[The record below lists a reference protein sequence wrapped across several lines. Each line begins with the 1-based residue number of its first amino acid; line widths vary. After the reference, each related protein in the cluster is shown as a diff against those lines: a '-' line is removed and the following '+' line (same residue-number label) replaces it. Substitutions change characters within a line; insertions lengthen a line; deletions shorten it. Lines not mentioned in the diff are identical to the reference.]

1 MKKTLFSLLV
11 FAMSIS
17 ASAQSQSASNANA
30 FPCIDTGYRLY
41 PTNNMWTYIKLN
53 TRNGQMWQ
61 VQWDTGK
68 NRFESPLSLKALAA
82 PDQEKNN
89 RFVLSPT
96 TNIYNFILLDQIDGR
111 VWQVQWSSKPEERA
125 ILAIE

>member
-1 MKKTLFSLLV
+1 MKKTLFFLLV
-11 FAMSIS
+11 FAMFTTV
-17 ASAQSQSASNANA
+17 SAQSQSASNSFT
-30 FPCIDTGYRLY
+30 FPCVDASYRLY
-41 PTNNMWTYIKLN
+41 STNNMWTYIKLN

-68 NRFESPLSLKALAA
+68 NRFESPLSLKALVA

-89 RFVLSPT
+89 RFALSPT
-96 TNIYNFILLDQIDGR
+96 TNIYNFILLDQVDGR
-111 VWQVQWSSKPEERA
+111 VWQVQWSNKPEERA